1 MLYPLFISINV
12 LLRYGLDL
20 ETRETDKMY
29 YKIRNDVLF
38 RKYQGHGYITDNS
51 EYGYRML
58 NDSRRYLGEK
68 YVSASGAVML
78 SMLSKSPRSI
88 DDVIGELSQI
98 FTGVEYETLK
108 QDTVEFFDVF
118 GEEGFLSWGGTTDTC
133 TDQFVENTLRP
144 SGGNQVHDGIM
155 RNDCTGGEINPNE
168 FLRSIHIEIADACN
182 ERCVHCYIPNERKN
196 NVIDSTLF
204 YRIIEEGRKMNI
216 IHVTLS
222 GGEPLL
228 HKDILGF
235 LKKCRQV
242 ELSVNVLSNL
252 TLLTNEIIS
261 EMKKNLLLSVQVS
274 LYSMDAAVHDSIT
287 KLNGSFEKTKAGIL
301 RLCDEGIPVQISC
314 PIIKQNKDSYIDVL
328 HWGWAHNIAVATEP
342 VIFAAYDHSGCNLE
356 NRLSIEEVD
365 DVLTV
370 QMQEGYAESIRKI
383 ARDKEKLTGNDPI
396 CSVCRYSFCV
406 MANGK
411 VFPCAGWQNY
421 VIGDLNH
428 QALQEIWETSEKIEE
443 LRQIKRSRFSKCVD
457 CKDRGYCTVCMM
469 WNSNENPDG
478 DPFRINEYR
487 CNVAAITHSK
497 VDGILQEAYLAKE

>member
-1 MLYPLFISINV
+1 
-12 LLRYGLDL
+12 
-20 ETRETDKMY
+20 MY
-29 YKIRNDVLF
+29 YKIRDDVLF

-58 NDSRRYLGEK
+58 NDNRRYLGEK

-78 SMLSKSPRSI
+78 SMLSKSPRLI
-88 DDVIGELSQI
+88 DDVVGELSQI
-98 FTGVEYETLK
+98 FIGVEYETLK
-108 QDTVEFFDVF
+108 QDTVEFFDLFVD
-118 GEEGFLSWGGTTDTC
+118 EGFLSRGETIDAC
-133 TDQFVENTLRP
+133 TDQFVETAPKLGD
-144 SGGNQVHDGIM
+144 SDHIQDGIVT
-155 RNDCTGGEINPNE
+155 NDCTGGEISPNE

-182 ERCVHCYIPNERKN
+182 ERCIHCYIPNECKN
-196 NVIDSTLF
+196 NMIDSALF

-216 IHVTLS
+216 IHITLS

-235 LKKCRQV
+235 LKKCRKL

-252 TLLTNEIIS
+252 TLLTDDIIS
-261 EMKKNLLLSVQVS
+261 EMKENALLSVQVS

-314 PIIKQNKDSYIDVL
+314 PIIKQNKDSYADVL

-356 NRLSIEEVD
+356 NRLSIEEVG

-370 QMQEGYAESIRKI
+370 QMQDGYAESIRKT
-383 ARDKEKLTGNDPI
+383 AADKEKLTENDPI
-396 CSVCRYSFCV
+396 CSVCRYSFCI
-406 MANGK
+406 MASGK
-411 VFPCAGWQNY
+411 VFPCAGWQNN

-428 QALQEIWETSEKIEE
+428 QTVQEIWETSEKIQE
-443 LRQIKRSRFSKCVD
+443 LRQIKRSRFSQCVD

-469 WNSNENPDG
+469 WNSNENSDG

-487 CNVAAITHSK
+487 CNVAAITHGM
-497 VDGILQEAYLAKE
+497 VDRTLQETYPTKE

>member
-1 MLYPLFISINV
+1 
-12 LLRYGLDL
+12 
-20 ETRETDKMY
+20 MY
-29 YKIRNDVLF
+29 YKIKNDVLF
-38 RKYQGHGYITDNS
+38 RKYQGHGYIADNS

-58 NDSRRYLGEK
+58 DDNRRCLGEK
-68 YVSASGAVML
+68 YVSASGAIML
-78 SMLSKSPRSI
+78 NMLSKSPRSI
-88 DDVIGELSQI
+88 DDVVGELSQI
-98 FTGVEYETLK
+98 FTGVEYEMLK
-108 QDTVEFFDVF
+108 QDTAEFFDLFVD
-118 GEEGFLSWGGTTDTC
+118 EGFLSRGETIDTC
-133 TDQFVENTLRP
+133 TDQFVENTPRP
-144 SGGNQVHDGIM
+144 RGGDQIQDGIM
-155 RNDCTGGEINPNE
+155 RNDCTGVEISPNE

-182 ERCVHCYIPNERKN
+182 ERCIHCYIPNERKN
-196 NVIDSTLF
+196 NVIDSSLF

-235 LKKCRQV
+235 LKKCRKL

-252 TLLTNEIIS
+252 TLLTDDIIS
-261 EMKKNLLLSVQVS
+261 EMKKNSLLSVQVS
-274 LYSMDAAVHDSIT
+274 LYSMDAVVHDSIT

-314 PIIKQNKDSYIDVL
+314 HIIKQNKDSYGDVL
-328 HWGWAHNIAVATEP
+328 HWGWAHNIAVAIEP

-370 QMQEGYAESIRKI
+370 QMQEGYAESIRKT
-383 ARDKEKLTGNDPI
+383 AKDKEKLTENDPI
-396 CSVCRYSFCV
+396 CSVCQYSFCV
-406 MANGK
+406 MASGK
-411 VFPCAGWQNY
+411 VFPCAGWQNN

-428 QALQEIWETSEKIEE
+428 QTVQEIWETSEKIKK
-443 LRQIKRSRFSKCVD
+443 LRQIKRSQFSQCVD

-469 WNSNENPDG
+469 WNSNENSDG

-497 VDGILQEAYLAKE
+497 VDRILQETYPAEE

>member
-1 MLYPLFISINV
+1 
-12 LLRYGLDL
+12 
-20 ETRETDKMY
+20 MY

-38 RKYQGHGYITDNS
+38 RKYQGHGYIADNS

-58 NDSRRYLGEK
+58 NDNRQYLGEK
-68 YVSASGAVML
+68 YVSASGAIML

-88 DDVIGELSQI
+88 DDVVEELSQI
-98 FTGVEYETLK
+98 FTGVKYEMLK
-108 QDTVEFFDVF
+108 QDTAEFFDLFVD
-118 GEEGFLSWGGTTDTC
+118 EGFLSRGEAIDTC
-133 TDQFVENTLRP
+133 TDQFIENIPKL
-144 SGGNQVHDGIM
+144 SGCDQIQDGIVK
-155 RNDCTGGEINPNE
+155 NDCTGGDISPNE

-182 ERCVHCYIPNERKN
+182 ERCIHCYIPNERKN
-196 NVIDSTLF
+196 NVIDSALF

-235 LKKCRQV
+235 LKRCRKL
-242 ELSVNVLSNL
+242 ELSVNILSNL
-252 TLLTNEIIS
+252 TLLTDDIIS
-261 EMKKNLLLSVQVS
+261 EMKKNSLLSVQVS
-274 LYSMDAAVHDSIT
+274 LYSMDAVVHDSIT
-287 KLNGSFEKTKAGIL
+287 KLNGSFEKTKNGIL

-370 QMQEGYAESIRKI
+370 QMQEGYAESIRKT
-383 ARDKEKLTGNDPI
+383 AKDKEKLTENDPI

-406 MANGK
+406 MASGK
-411 VFPCAGWQNY
+411 VFPCAGWQNN

-428 QALQEIWETSEKIEE
+428 QTVQEVWETSDKIKE
-443 LRQIKRSRFSKCVD
+443 LRQIKWSRFSQCVD

-469 WNSNENPDG
+469 WNSNENSDG
-478 DPFRINEYR
+478 DPFRINEHR
-487 CNVAAITHSK
+487 CNVAAITHRK
-497 VDGILQEAYLAKE
+497 VDSVLQEIYPAEE

>member
-1 MLYPLFISINV
+1 
-12 LLRYGLDL
+12 
-20 ETRETDKMY
+20 MY

-38 RKYQGHGYITDNS
+38 RKYQGHGYIADNS

-58 NDSRRYLGEK
+58 NDNRQYLGEK
-68 YVSASGAVML
+68 YVSASGAIML

-88 DDVIGELSQI
+88 DDVVEELSQI
-98 FTGVEYETLK
+98 FTGVEYEMLK
-108 QDTVEFFDVF
+108 QDTAEFFDLFVD
-118 GEEGFLSWGGTTDTC
+118 EGFLSRGEAIDTC
-133 TDQFVENTLRP
+133 TDQFIENTPKL
-144 SGGNQVHDGIM
+144 SGCDQIQEGIVK
-155 RNDCTGGEINPNE
+155 NDCTGGDISPNE

-182 ERCVHCYIPNERKN
+182 ERCIHCYIPNERKN
-196 NVIDSTLF
+196 NVIDSALF

-235 LKKCRQV
+235 LKRCRKLD
-242 ELSVNVLSNL
+242 LSVNILSKL
-252 TLLTNEIIS
+252 TLLTDDIIS
-261 EMKKNLLLSVQVS
+261 EMKKNSLLSVQVS
-274 LYSMDAAVHDSIT
+274 LYSMDAIVHDSIT
-287 KLNGSFEKTKAGIL
+287 KLNGSFEKTKNGIL

-314 PIIKQNKDSYIDVL
+314 PVIKQNKDSYIDVL

-370 QMQEGYAESIRKI
+370 QMQEGYAESIRKT
-383 ARDKEKLTGNDPI
+383 AKDKEKLTENDPI

-406 MANGK
+406 MASGK
-411 VFPCAGWQNY
+411 VFPCAGWQNN
-421 VIGDLNH
+421 VIGDLNR
-428 QALQEIWETSEKIEE
+428 QTVQEVWETSDKIKE
-443 LRQIKRSRFSKCVD
+443 LRQIKWSRFSQCVD

-469 WNSNENPDG
+469 WNSNENSDG
-478 DPFRINEYR
+478 DPFRINEHR
-487 CNVAAITHSK
+487 CNVAAITHRK
-497 VDGILQEAYLAKE
+497 VDSVLQETYPAEE

>member
-1 MLYPLFISINV
+1 
-12 LLRYGLDL
+12 
-20 ETRETDKMY
+20 MY

-38 RKYQGHGYITDNS
+38 RKYQGHGYIADNS

-58 NDSRRYLGEK
+58 NDNRRYLGEK

-88 DDVIGELSQI
+88 DDVVGELSQI
-98 FTGVEYETLK
+98 FTGVEYEMLK
-108 QDTVEFFDVF
+108 QDTAEFFDLFVD
-118 GEEGFLSWGGTTDTC
+118 EGFLSRGETIDTC
-133 TDQFVENTLRP
+133 TDKFVENTPRP
-144 SGGNQVHDGIM
+144 SGGDQVQDGIM
-155 RNDCTGGEINPNE
+155 RNDCTGGEISPNE

-182 ERCVHCYIPNERKN
+182 ERCIHCYIPNERKN

-235 LKKCRQV
+235 LKKCRKL

-252 TLLTNEIIS
+252 TLLTDDIIS
-261 EMKKNLLLSVQVS
+261 EMKKNSLLSVQVS

-301 RLCDEGIPVQISC
+301 RLCSEGIPVQISC
-314 PIIKQNKDSYIDVL
+314 PIIKQNKDSYVDVL

-342 VIFAAYDHSGCNLE
+342 VIFAAYDHSSCNLE

-370 QMQEGYAESIRKI
+370 QMQEGYAKLIRKI
-383 ARDKEKLTGNDPI
+383 AKDKEKLTGNDPI

-406 MANGK
+406 MASGK

-428 QALQEIWETSEKIEE
+428 QTVQEIWETSEKIKE
-443 LRQIKRSRFSKCVD
+443 LRQIKRSQFSQCVD

-469 WNSNENPDG
+469 WNSNENSDG
-478 DPFRINEYR
+478 NPFRINEFR

-497 VDGILQEAYLAKE
+497 VDRTLQETYPAEE

>member
-1 MLYPLFISINV
+1 
-12 LLRYGLDL
+12 
-20 ETRETDKMY
+20 MY

-38 RKYQGHGYITDNS
+38 RKYQGHGYIADNS

-58 NDSRRYLGEK
+58 NDNRRYLGEK

-88 DDVIGELSQI
+88 DDVVGELSQI
-98 FTGVEYETLK
+98 FTGVEYEVLK
-108 QDTVEFFDVF
+108 QDTTEFFDLFVD
-118 GEEGFLSWGGTTDTC
+118 EGFLSRGETIDTC
-133 TDQFVENTLRP
+133 TDQFVESASRS
-144 SGGNQVHDGIM
+144 SGGDQIQDDIV
-155 RNDCTGGEINPNE
+155 RNDCTGGEISPNE

-182 ERCVHCYIPNERKN
+182 ERCIHCYIPNEHKN
-196 NVIDSTLF
+196 NVIDSALF

-235 LKKCRQV
+235 LKRCREL

-252 TLLTNEIIS
+252 TLLTDDIIS
-261 EMKKNLLLSVQVS
+261 EMKKNSLLSVQVS

-301 RLCDEGIPVQISC
+301 RLCEEGIPVQISC
-314 PIIKQNKDSYIDVL
+314 PIIKQNKDSYVDVL

-365 DVLTV
+365 NVLTI

-383 ARDKEKLTGNDPI
+383 AKDKEKLTGNDPI

-406 MANGK
+406 MASGK
-411 VFPCAGWQNY
+411 VFPCAGWQNN

-428 QALQEIWETSEKIEE
+428 QTVQEIWETSEKIKE
-443 LRQIKRSRFSKCVD
+443 LRQIKRSRFSQCVD

-469 WNSNENPDG
+469 WNSNENSDG
-478 DPFRINEYR
+478 DPFRINEHR

-497 VDGILQEAYLAKE
+497 VDRILQETYPAAE

>member
-1 MLYPLFISINV
+1 
-12 LLRYGLDL
+12 
-20 ETRETDKMY
+20 MY

-38 RKYQGHGYITDNS
+38 RKYQGHGYIADNS

-58 NDSRRYLGEK
+58 NDNRRYLVEK

-78 SMLSKSPRSI
+78 NMLSKSPRSI
-88 DDVIGELSQI
+88 DDVVRELSKI
-98 FTGVEYETLK
+98 FTGVEYEILK
-108 QDTVEFFDVF
+108 KDTVEFFDFFVD
-118 GEEGFLSWGGTTDTC
+118 EGFLIRGDTIDTC
-133 TDQFVENTLRP
+133 TDQLVGNAPRP
-144 SGGNQVHDGIM
+144 SGGDRIQDGII
-155 RNDCTGGEINPNE
+155 RNDCTGGEIGPNE

-196 NVIDSTLF
+196 NVIDSALF

-235 LKKCRQV
+235 LKKCREL

-252 TLLTNEIIS
+252 TLLTDDIIS
-261 EMKKNLLLSVQVS
+261 EMKKNPLLSVQAS

-287 KLNGSFEKTKAGIL
+287 KLSGSFEKTKAGIL
-301 RLCDEGIPVQISC
+301 RLCNEGIPVQISC
-314 PIIKQNKDSYIDVL
+314 PIMKQNKDSYVDVL

-356 NRLSIEEVD
+356 NRLSIEEID

-383 ARDKEKLTGNDPI
+383 AKDKEKLTGNDPI

-411 VFPCAGWQNY
+411 VFPCAGWQNN

-428 QALQEIWETSEKIEE
+428 QTIQEIWENSEKIKE
-443 LRQIKRSRFSKCVD
+443 LRQIKRLHFSQCVD

-487 CNVAAITHSK
+487 CNVAAITHNK
-497 VDGILQEAYLAKE
+497 VDRILQETHTAEE

>member
-1 MLYPLFISINV
+1 
-12 LLRYGLDL
+12 
-20 ETRETDKMY
+20 MY
-29 YKIRNDVLF
+29 YKIRDYVLF
-38 RKYQGHGYITDNS
+38 RKYQRHGYITDNS

-58 NDSRRYLGEK
+58 NDNRQYPGEK

-78 SMLSKSPRSI
+78 SMLRKSPRLI
-88 DDVIGELSQI
+88 DDIVEELSQFFI
-98 FTGVEYETLK
+98 GVDFETLK
-108 QDTVEFFDVF
+108 QDTVEFFELFVD
-118 GEEGFLSWGGTTDTC
+118 EGFLSRGETVDVC
-133 TDQFVENTLRP
+133 TDQCVEAPQNPRDN
-144 SGGNQVHDGIM
+144 NQSQKGIAP
-155 RNDCTGGEINPNE
+155 NDCTGGEITPNE

-182 ERCVHCYIPNERKN
+182 ERCIHCYIPNDYKT
-196 NVIDSTLF
+196 NVIDSALF
-204 YRIIEEGRKMNI
+204 YRIIEEGRNMNI

-235 LKKCRQV
+235 LKKCREL

-252 TLLTNEIIS
+252 TLLTDDILS
-261 EMKKNLLLSVQVS
+261 EMKKNNLLSVQVS

-314 PIIKQNKDSYIDVL
+314 PIIKQNKESYVDVL

-365 DVLTV
+365 AVLAE
-370 QMQEGYAESIRKI
+370 QLQDGYAESIRKT
-383 ARDKEKLTGNDPI
+383 AEEKEKLTGNDPI

-406 MANGK
+406 AASGK
-411 VFPCAGWQNY
+411 VFPCAGWQNN
-421 VIGDLNH
+421 VVGDLNC
-428 QALQEIWETSEKIEE
+428 QSVQEVWESSEKIQE
-443 LRQIKRSRFSKCVD
+443 LRQIKRSRFSRCVD

-469 WNSNENPDG
+469 WNSNENVDG
-478 DPFRINEYR
+478 DPFKINEYR

-497 VDGILQEAYLAKE
+497 IDRILQEMYPTEE

>member
-1 MLYPLFISINV
+1 
-12 LLRYGLDL
+12 
-20 ETRETDKMY
+20 MY

-38 RKYQGHGYITDNS
+38 RKYQGHGYIADNS

-58 NDSRRYLGEK
+58 NDNRKYLGEK
-68 YVSASGAVML
+68 YVSASGAIML

-88 DDVIGELSQI
+88 DDVVEELSKI
-98 FTGVEYETLK
+98 FTGVEYEMLK
-108 QDTVEFFDVF
+108 QDTAEFFDLFVD
-118 GEEGFLSWGGTTDTC
+118 EGFLSRGEAIDTC
-133 TDQFVENTLRP
+133 TDQFIENTLKL
-144 SGGNQVHDGIM
+144 SGCDQIQEGIVK
-155 RNDCTGGEINPNE
+155 NDCTGGDISPNE

-182 ERCVHCYIPNERKN
+182 ERCIHCYIPNERKN
-196 NVIDSTLF
+196 NVIDSALF

-235 LKKCRQV
+235 LKRCRKL
-242 ELSVNVLSNL
+242 ELSVNILSNL
-252 TLLTNEIIS
+252 TLLTDDIIS
-261 EMKKNLLLSVQVS
+261 EMKKNSLLSVQVS
-274 LYSMDAAVHDSIT
+274 LYSMDAVVHDSIT
-287 KLNGSFEKTKAGIL
+287 KLNGSFEKTKNGIL

-370 QMQEGYAESIRKI
+370 QMQEGYAESIRKT
-383 ARDKEKLTGNDPI
+383 AKDKEKLTENDPI

-406 MANGK
+406 MASGK
-411 VFPCAGWQNY
+411 VFPCAGWQNN
-421 VIGDLNH
+421 VIGDLNR
-428 QALQEIWETSEKIEE
+428 QTVQEVWETSDKIKE
-443 LRQIKRSRFSKCVD
+443 LRQIKWSRFSQCVD

-469 WNSNENPDG
+469 WNSNENSEG
-478 DPFRINEYR
+478 DPFRINEHR
-487 CNVAAITHSK
+487 CNVAAITHRK
-497 VDGILQEAYLAKE
+497 VDSVLQETYPAEE

>member
-1 MLYPLFISINV
+1 
-12 LLRYGLDL
+12 
-20 ETRETDKMY
+20 MY

-38 RKYQGHGYITDNS
+38 RKYQGHGYIADNS

-58 NDSRRYLGEK
+58 NDDRQYLGEK
-68 YVSASGAVML
+68 YVSASGAIML

-88 DDVIGELSQI
+88 DDVVEELSQI
-98 FTGVEYETLK
+98 FTGVEYEMLK
-108 QDTVEFFDVF
+108 QDTAEFFDLFVD
-118 GEEGFLSWGGTTDTC
+118 EGFLSRGEAIDTC
-133 TDQFVENTLRP
+133 TDQFIENIPKL
-144 SGGNQVHDGIM
+144 SGCDQIQDGIVK
-155 RNDCTGGEINPNE
+155 NDCTGGDISPNE

-182 ERCVHCYIPNERKN
+182 ERCIHCYIPNERKN
-196 NVIDSTLF
+196 NVIDSALF

-235 LKKCRQV
+235 LKRCRKL
-242 ELSVNVLSNL
+242 ELSVNILSNL
-252 TLLTNEIIS
+252 TLLTDDIIS
-261 EMKKNLLLSVQVS
+261 EMKKNSLLSVQVS
-274 LYSMDAAVHDSIT
+274 LYSMDAVVHDSIT
-287 KLNGSFEKTKAGIL
+287 KLNGSFEKTKNGIL

-370 QMQEGYAESIRKI
+370 QMQEGYAESIRKT
-383 ARDKEKLTGNDPI
+383 AKDKEKLTENDPI

-406 MANGK
+406 MASGK
-411 VFPCAGWQNY
+411 VFPCAGWQNN

-428 QALQEIWETSEKIEE
+428 QTVQEVWETSDKIKE
-443 LRQIKRSRFSKCVD
+443 LRQIKWSRFSQCVD

-469 WNSNENPDG
+469 WNSNENSDG
-478 DPFRINEYR
+478 DPFRINEHR
-487 CNVAAITHSK
+487 CNVAAITHRK
-497 VDGILQEAYLAKE
+497 VDSVLQEIYPAEE